1 MALPNSNISVAMVKS
16 ELGAATNDVGQLC
29 IHPNVNK
36 WSKYK
41 PVRHS
46 SVVPITEAQ
55 FKESNYGFNI
65 ASNTSNN
72 FTGSWSYVKPVGG
85 NSSPF
90 RLTDFGGY
98 DKLEQPPIYL
108 TENYLNQE
116 WNVFLDSNPILIAT
130 PALRTGGVAYNGV
143 VNNRLNV
150 EDFKISNTGTW
161 DFKDLYFSLAAKD
174 GSNFRIATSNNP
186 LSSGNQAGI
195 STIVGSPLY
204 TYLSSL
210 SIGQEVTIYPFLNT
224 RGDNVLGT
232 IVPLPQYQ
240 PITFKKVREFWVHID
255 PVSFRASNQNFS
267 MLVNQDLGSGYSSL
281 PSIRSYLMGANPS
294 TQIDTLLTVHIYKG
308 SGGREINLKDFLAKS
323 NHFGV
328 TEQLTVDSMKI
339 VGKKIIGGTF
349 ASINKNIIYSDSNTS
364 YNFFAAE
371 HNNAEYFVVE
381 FGVKGNVSTLRDNA
395 INDPNM
401 PVGARYNVDYQLFY
415 KNTMLTFMNAMSMRY
430 RFS

>member
-1 MALPNSNISVAMVKS
+1 MALPNSNISVAMVRD

-46 SVVPITEAQ
+46 SIVPITEAQ

-72 FTGSWSYVKPVGG
+72 FTGSWSYAKPVGG
-85 NSSPF
+85 SDSPF

-116 WNVFLDSNPILIAT
+116 WNVFLDSNPTLIAT

-150 EDFKISNTGTW
+150 EDFKISNAGTW
-161 DFKDLYFSLAAKD
+161 DFKDLFFSLAAKE

-240 PITFKKVREFWVHID
+240 PITFKKVSEFWVHIE

-267 MLVNQDLGSGYSSL
+267 MLVNQDLGAGYNSF

-294 TQIDTLLTVHIYKG
+294 TQIDTVLTVHIYKG
-308 SGGREINLKDFLAKS
+308 SGGREINLKDFMAKS

-328 TEQLTVDSMKI
+328 TEQLTVDSMTI

-381 FGVKGNVSTLRDNA
+381 FGVKGNVSTLRNNA
-395 INDPNM
+395 INEPNM
-401 PVGARYNVDYQLFY
+401 PNSARYNVDYQLFY
-415 KNTMLTFMNAMSMRY
+415 KHTMLPFMNAISMRY

>member
-1 MALPNSNISVAMVKS
+1 MALPNSNISVSMVKS
-16 ELGAATNDVGQLC
+16 ALGAATNDVGRLC
-29 IHPNVNK
+29 THPNINK

-41 PVRHS
+41 PVRYS

-65 ASNTSNN
+65 ESNTSNI

-90 RLTDFGGY
+90 RLTDFREY
-98 DKLEQPPIYL
+98 DGLEQPPIYL
-108 TENYLNQE
+108 AENYLNQE
-116 WNVFLDSNPILIAT
+116 WNVFLDSNPILTAT
-130 PALRTGGVAYNGV
+130 PSLRTGGVAYNGV
-143 VNNRLNV
+143 VNSRLNV
-150 EDFKISNTGTW
+150 EDFKISNTGIW

-174 GSNFRIATSNNP
+174 GSNFYIATSNNP

-204 TYLSSL
+204 TYLLSL

-240 PITFKKVREFWVHID
+240 PITFKKVSKFWLHIK
-255 PVSFRASNQNFS
+255 PVSFSASNQNFS
-267 MLVNQDLGSGYSSL
+267 MLVNQNLGAGYNSF
-281 PSIRSYLMGANPS
+281 PSIRSYLMNADPS
-294 TQIDTLLTVHIYKG
+294 TQIDTVLTVYIYKG
-308 SGGREINLKDFLAKS
+308 SGGREIDLKDFMAKS

-328 TEQLTVDSMKI
+328 TEKLAVNSMTI
-339 VGKKIIGGTF
+339 VGKKIIGGAF
-349 ASINKNIIYSDSNTS
+349 QQINKKIYYFDSNTL
-364 YNFFAAE
+364 YNFFATE
-371 HNNAEYFVVE
+371 HNDAEYFVVE
-381 FGVKGNVSTLRDNA
+381 FGVKGNVSTLRFNA

-401 PVGARYNVDYQLFY
+401 PEMARYTVDYQLFY
-415 KNTMLTFMNAMSMRY
+415 KHTALTFMNEILMKY